1 MMISKTP
8 IQQQREQEWQ
18 NWKERLVSPITFAVL
33 MVADYE
39 RALGKRDLS
48 RSIAPRGISPHRN
61 GVTKGLSV
69 TPGEDDWTRN
79 AGPPIRGNDD
89 CPWERTQELPLTW
102 PK

>member
-1 MMISKTP
+1 MAELEGKIGKSHHLT
-8 IQQQREQEWQ
+8 
-18 NWKERLVSPITFAVL
+18 TL

-39 RALGKRDLS
+39 RALGQRDLS

-69 TPGEDDWTRN
+69 TPDEWT
-79 AGPPIRGNDD
+79 GPSSMGNDD
-89 CPWERTQELPLTW
+89 CPWERTQESGVLPLVW